1 MLAFLGSI
9 AFSGKAII
17 VKLAYRHGVDAV
29 TLIMYRMLFA
39 LPIFALMAWWASRGK
54 PPLTRRDWLGVLGLG
69 VSGYYLASFLDF
81 AGLAYISASLE
92 RLILYLNPTLVV
104 LLGWAMYGRVIRWGQ
119 ALGMLV
125 SYGGV
130 LLVFG
135 HEANLQGTGAALGT
149 LLVFLTAPLGCLMLW
164 RRMSFFADTMAHGTL
179 LGVALAAVLS
189 LPLWIGVTF
198 TAVLLVAVLWV
209 LHDPRLPND
218 ALLALCSATLL
229 CSGLLLIQHL
239 PALRPELLSYLFGD
253 LLTIEWSDLPMFATV
268 IVVALAILYKN
279 WQAQIQIAID
289 PDIAVSE
296 GVNAKWQRLVFM
308 MLLALFT
315 VLALRAVG
323 SLLMG
328 ALLVIPALTARLL
341 AHSPKQMV
349 VWAFVMAQI
358 GVTVGLWSSA
368 GLNISTGLSIVLTMA
383 LLFTGIFIF
392 QKIKKI
398 A

>member
-1 MLAFLGSI
+1 MMEWLQLLLPAW
-9 AFSGKAII
+9 
-17 VKLAYRHGVDAV
+17 
-29 TLIMYRMLFA
+29 IM
-39 LPIFALMAWWASRGK
+39 
-54 PPLTRRDWLGVLGLG
+54 
-69 VSGYYLASFLDF
+69 
-81 AGLAYISASLE
+81 
-92 RLILYLNPTLVV
+92 
-104 LLGWAMYGRVIRWGQ
+104 
-119 ALGMLV
+119 
-125 SYGGV
+125 
-130 LLVFG
+130 
-135 HEANLQGTGAALGT
+135 GT

-198 TAVLLVAVLWV
+198 TAILLVAILWI

-253 LLTIEWSDLPMFATV
+253 LLTIEWSDLPVFIGIIIA
-268 IVVALAILYKN
+268 ALAVLFHY

-296 GVNAKWQRLVFM
+296 GVNAKWQRLIFM
-308 MLLALFT
+308 LLLALFT

-328 ALLVIPALTARLL
+328 ALLVIPALSARLVS
-341 AHSPKQMV
+341 HSPKQMV
-349 VWAFVMAQI
+349 IAAFIIAQM

-368 GLNISTGLSIVLTMA
+368 GLNISTGLSIVLTMSIVFA
-383 LLFTGIFIF
+383 MIFII
-392 QKIKKI
+392 QKVKKI
-398 A
+398 R

>member
-1 MLAFLGSI
+1 MMEWLQLLLPAW
-9 AFSGKAII
+9 
-17 VKLAYRHGVDAV
+17 
-29 TLIMYRMLFA
+29 IM
-39 LPIFALMAWWASRGK
+39 
-54 PPLTRRDWLGVLGLG
+54 
-69 VSGYYLASFLDF
+69 
-81 AGLAYISASLE
+81 
-92 RLILYLNPTLVV
+92 
-104 LLGWAMYGRVIRWGQ
+104 
-119 ALGMLV
+119 
-125 SYGGV
+125 
-130 LLVFG
+130 
-135 HEANLQGTGAALGT
+135 GT

-198 TAVLLVAVLWV
+198 TAILLVAILWV

-253 LLTIEWSDLPMFATV
+253 LLTIEWSDLPVFIGIIIA
-268 IVVALAILYKN
+268 ALAVLFHY

-296 GVNAKWQRLVFM
+296 GVNAKWQRLIFM
-308 MLLALFT
+308 LLLALFT

-328 ALLVIPALTARLL
+328 ALLVIPALSARLVS
-341 AHSPKQMV
+341 HSPKQMV
-349 VWAFVMAQI
+349 IAAFIIAQM
-358 GVTVGLWSSA
+358 GVTVGLWSST
-368 GLNISTGLSIVLTMA
+368 GLNISTGLSIVLTMSIVFA
-383 LLFTGIFIF
+383 MIFII
-392 QKIKKI
+392 QKVKKI
-398 A
+398 R

>member
-1 MLAFLGSI
+1 MMEWLQLLLPAW
-9 AFSGKAII
+9 
-17 VKLAYRHGVDAV
+17 
-29 TLIMYRMLFA
+29 IM
-39 LPIFALMAWWASRGK
+39 
-54 PPLTRRDWLGVLGLG
+54 
-69 VSGYYLASFLDF
+69 
-81 AGLAYISASLE
+81 
-92 RLILYLNPTLVV
+92 
-104 LLGWAMYGRVIRWGQ
+104 
-119 ALGMLV
+119 
-125 SYGGV
+125 
-130 LLVFG
+130 
-135 HEANLQGTGAALGT
+135 GT

-179 LGVALAAVLS
+179 LGVAIAGLLT
-189 LPLWIGVTF
+189 LPLWMGVTF
-198 TAVLLVAVLWV
+198 TALLLVAVLWV

-229 CSGLLLIQHL
+229 CSGLLVIQHL

-253 LLTIEWSDLPMFATV
+253 LLTISWSDLPTFALV
-268 IVVALAILYKN
+268 IVIALSVLYKS
-279 WQAQIQIAID
+279 WQSQIQIAID

-296 GVNAKWQRLVFM
+296 GVNAKWQRLIFM
-308 MLLALFT
+308 LLLALFT

-341 AHSPKQMV
+341 AHSPKHMV
-349 VWAFVMAQI
+349 LWSFIVAQI

-368 GLNISTGLSIVLTMA
+368 GLNIATGLSIVLTMA
-383 LLFTGIFIF
+383 IVFAVIFII